1 MQTAGSHLDG
11 QDLKSQDQ
19 VKVDRFGE
27 EVSRFPACRP
37 HARRGHRPASD
48 AGPRAPARA
57 AQLPA
62 RPHTGHALRLL
73 RPSSAL
79 GEAAG
84 VKEDGGS
91 LRSHNTKTTRNR
103 GIWFGKNLPR
113 IF

>member
-19 VKVDRFGE
+19 VEADRLGE

-37 HARRGHRPASD
+37 HARRGHRPASA
-48 AGPRAPARA
+48 AGYEERQRAPS
-57 AQLPA
+57 P
-62 RPHTGHALRLL
+62 
-73 RPSSAL
+73 AL
-79 GEAAG
+79 GEAAR
-84 VKEDGGS
+84 VKEDDAS
-91 LRSHNTKTTRNR
+91 LRSHNTKTTQNT